1 MKHVSNVN
9 NFTKIYIIYS
19 QIIIRRNIAK
29 LPFIYVL
36 STRYYNWS
44 VQRFKWVN
52 KQIPPYLVVLDLD
65 DKKMLPGLEC
75 VYSER
80 VCHVTTTWI
89 YLNDNCYGKKKSL
102 EFIRL
107 YCSHILYVIYFVSVR
122 MALLFNPSVDINSFF
137 CISVIDSHPVHHTTF
152 EKQS

>member
-1 MKHVSNVN
+1 MKHVPNVN
-9 NFTKIYIIYS
+9 NFNKYS
-19 QIIIRRNIAK
+19 QIIFRRNIAK

-44 VQRFKWVN
+44 VQRFKWMN
-52 KQIPPYLVVLDLD
+52 KQILPYLVVLDLD
-65 DKKMLPGLEC
+65 DKKMLPCLEC

-80 VCHVTTTWI
+80 VCHVSTTWN

-102 EFIRL
+102 EFIQV
-107 YCSHILYVIYFVSVR
+107 YCSHIKYVIYFVSVK

-137 CISVIDSHPVHHTTF
+137 FVY
-152 EKQS
+152 K